1 MSTSKTKKG
10 TSTERSTFRGNL
22 ETTPTQTV
30 AKSGRGRPRSPET
43 RAKILKAAYEIL
55 NKVGFMDLTIEGV
68 AARAEV
74 GKPTIYRRWKTK
86 AALSM
91 DAFLEAVNPELAF
104 PDTGTAKEDFRE
116 QMQKI
121 VKLMNSPRGEVL
133 ASVIGCGQADEELIA
148 AFREN
153 WLIPRRKEAIAILQ
167 RGVERGELK
176 ADVDA
181 EVAIDALYS
190 PLFYRLLLKHQPL
203 TNKFVNELVDV
214 VMNGLAS

>member
-1 MSTSKTKKG
+1 MSTSKTKK
-10 TSTERSTFRGNL
+10 SK
-22 ETTPTQTV
+22 TV

-43 RAKILKAAYEIL
+43 RVKILKAAYEML
-55 NKVGFMDLTIEGV
+55 NEVGFMDLTIEGV

-86 AALSM
+86 AALAM
-91 DAFLEAVNPELAF
+91 DAFLEFVTPELTF
-104 PDTGTAKEDFRE
+104 PDTGSASEDFRE
-116 QMQKI
+116 QMQKT

-133 ASVIGCGQADEELIA
+133 ASVIGCGQANEELIA

-153 WLIPRRKEAIAILQ
+153 WLIPRRKDAKQIFQ

-203 TNKFVNELVDV
+203 TDQLVNELVDV
-214 VMNGLAS
+214 VMNGLVSR

>member
-1 MSTSKTKKG
+1 MSTSTSKKAKTI
-10 TSTERSTFRGNL
+10 
-22 ETTPTQTV
+22 

-43 RAKILKAAYEIL
+43 REGILKAAYEML
-55 NKVGFMDLTIEGV
+55 NEVGFIDLTIEGV

-86 AALSM
+86 AALVM
-91 DAFLEAVNPELAF
+91 DAFLEAVNPEIAF
-104 PDTGTAKEDFRE
+104 PDTGIVSEDFRE

-121 VKLMNSPRGEVL
+121 VRLMNSPRGEVL
-133 ASVIGCGQADEELIA
+133 ANVIGCGQADKELMT

-153 WLIPRRKEAIAILQ
+153 WLAPRRKDAQRIFK

-176 ADVDA
+176 EAIDA
-181 EVAIDALYS
+181 EIAIDALYS

-203 TNKFVNELVDV
+203 TENFVDQLVDL
-214 VMNGLAS
+214 VMKGLTVNSETDN

>member
-1 MSTSKTKKG
+1 MSTSKAKKA
-10 TSTERSTFRGNL
+10 
-22 ETTPTQTV
+22 TTI

-43 RAKILKAAYEIL
+43 RAKILKAAYEML
-55 NKVGFMDLTIEGV
+55 NEVGFMDLTIEGV

-86 AALSM
+86 AALAM

-104 PDTGTAKEDFRE
+104 PDTGKAKKDFRE

-153 WLIPRRKEAIAILQ
+153 WLTPRREDAKRIFQ
-167 RGVERGELK
+167 RGVERGELREGI
-176 ADVDA
+176 DA
-181 EVAIDALYS
+181 EIAIDALYS

-203 TNKFVNELVDV
+203 TKNFVNELVDL
-214 VMNGLAS
+214 VMEGIIKT

>member
-1 MSTSKTKKG
+1 MSTSKTKKA
-10 TSTERSTFRGNL
+10 
-22 ETTPTQTV
+22 QTV
-30 AKSGRGRPRSPET
+30 VKCGRGRPRSPET
-43 RAKILKAAYEIL
+43 RVKILKAAYEML
-55 NKVGFMDLTIEGV
+55 NEVGFMDLTIEGV

-86 AALSM
+86 AALAM

-133 ASVIGCGQADEELIA
+133 ASVIGCGQAEEELIA

-153 WLIPRRKEAIAILQ
+153 WLIPRRKDAKQIFQ
-167 RGVERGELK
+167 RGVKRGELR
-176 ADVDA
+176 ADINA

-203 TNKFVNELVDV
+203 TDKLVNELVDV
-214 VMNGLAS
+214 VINGLASY

>member
-1 MSTSKTKKG
+1 MSTSTSKKAR
-10 TSTERSTFRGNL
+10 TAVSS
-22 ETTPTQTV
+22 
-30 AKSGRGRPRSPET
+30 SRGRPRSPET
-43 RAKILKAAYEIL
+43 RAKILKAAYEML
-55 NKVGFMDLTIEGV
+55 NEVGFMDLTIEGV

-86 AALSM
+86 AALAM
-91 DAFLEAVNPELAF
+91 DAFLEAVTPEIAF
-104 PDTGTAKEDFRE
+104 PDTGLVKEDFRE

-133 ASVIGCGQADEELIA
+133 ANVIGCGQADDELIT

-153 WLIPRRKEAIAILQ
+153 WLTPRREDAKRIFQ
-167 RGVERGELK
+167 RGVDRGELRE
-176 ADVDA
+176 DIDA

-203 TNKFVNELVDV
+203 TDKLVNELVDV
-214 VMNGLAS
+214 VMKGITKP

>member
-1 MSTSKTKKG
+1 MSTSKVKNTK
-10 TSTERSTFRGNL
+10 
-22 ETTPTQTV
+22 V
-30 AKSGRGRPRSPET
+30 IAKSGRGRPRSPET

-55 NKVGFMDLTIEGV
+55 LEVGFMDLTIEGV
-68 AARAEV
+68 AAKAKV

-86 AALSM
+86 AALAM
-91 DAFLEAVNPELAF
+91 DAFLEVINPEITF
-104 PDTGTAKEDFRE
+104 PDTGSVKEDFRE
-116 QMQKI
+116 QMLKL
-121 VKLMNSPRGEVL
+121 VKLMNSSRGEVL

-153 WLIPRRKEAIAILQ
+153 WLIPRRKDAKQIFQ

-176 ADVDA
+176 EEINA

-203 TNKFVNELVDV
+203 TNEFVDELVDV
-214 VMNGLAS
+214 VIRGLEN

>member
-1 MSTSKTKKG
+1 MSSTKTKKA
-10 TSTERSTFRGNL
+10 
-22 ETTPTQTV
+22 QTV

-43 RAKILKAAYEIL
+43 RVKILKAAYEML
-55 NKVGFMDLTIEGV
+55 NEVGFMDLTIEGV
-68 AARAEV
+68 AARSGV

-86 AALSM
+86 SALAM

-104 PDTGTAKEDFRE
+104 PDTGTASKDFKE

-121 VKLMNSPRGEVL
+121 VKLMNSPKGEVL

-153 WLIPRRKEAIAILQ
+153 WLIPRRKDAIAIFQ
-167 RGVERGELK
+167 RGVERGELR
-176 ADVDA
+176 ADIDA

-203 TNKFVNELVDV
+203 TNKFVNELIDV
-214 VMNGLAS
+214 VINGLTKP

>member
-1 MSTSKTKKG
+1 MSTSKTKK
-10 TSTERSTFRGNL
+10 
-22 ETTPTQTV
+22 V
-30 AKSGRGRPRSPET
+30 KAIAKSGRGRPRNPET
-43 RAKILKAAYEIL
+43 RAKILKAAYEML
-55 NKVGFMDLTIEGV
+55 NEVGFMDLTIEGV

-86 AALSM
+86 AALAM
-91 DAFLEAVNPELAF
+91 DAFLEAVNPEIIF
-104 PDTGTAKEDFRE
+104 PDTGSVKEDFKE

-153 WLIPRRKEAIAILQ
+153 WLIPRRKDAIAIFQ

-176 ADVDA
+176 AEINP

-203 TNKFVNELVDV
+203 NNKFVNELIEL
-214 VMNGLAS
+214 VMNGMSLP